1 MQQSLPWNTNYHEVC
16 NITANYTLPP
26 STKVDFFWINRDQR
40 SFEWFVSLLNQLE
53 MEQSEQG
60 GFDRFLDMHM
70 YMTSALRKTDVK
82 AIGLQM
88 ALDLIHKKQKR
99 DLITGLKTKTQA
111 GRPDWEKVYY
121 YYYYL
126 WVYLL
131 KNTID
136 FAIKITGCLSGK
148 IYSFMLCLQCK

>member
-1 MQQSLPWNTNYHEVC
+1 ML
-16 NITANYTLPP
+16 
-26 STKVDFFWINRDQR
+26 KVDFFWINRDQR

-70 YMTSALRKTDVK
+70 YMTSALRKTDIK

-111 GRPDWEKVYY
+111 GRPDWEKVWK
-121 YYYYL
+121 L
-126 WVYLL
+126 
-131 KNTID
+131 
-136 FAIKITGCLSGK
+136 
-148 IYSFMLCLQCK
+148 